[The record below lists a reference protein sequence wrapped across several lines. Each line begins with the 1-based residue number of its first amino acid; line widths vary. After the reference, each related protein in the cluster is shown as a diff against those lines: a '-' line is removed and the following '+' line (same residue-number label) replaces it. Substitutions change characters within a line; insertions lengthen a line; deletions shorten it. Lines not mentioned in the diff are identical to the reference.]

1 VFIVTVDLKE
11 ASQLYEQLR
20 SSELMVDHVKRVMS
34 NFEPETLARFF
45 GAWDCWMAHCTA
57 AEIDNQG
64 VTLDFTAD
72 FMLDVLS
79 SAKQDRR
86 KTAGGNRIKSIDS
99 MIRGMKFVAD
109 HAGARNLVSILESS
123 LIYPE
128 ARSFRSGVGYNSGI
142 TRILPRF
149 TQRREVFAPALAT
162 IQAFER
168 RILKAGT
175 PAHEK
180 IFLGNLVSMFWSSMR
195 WADVQ
200 RTQPSTLIIDSRAMR
215 GSAWQ
220 TKTSKR
226 GQPFGAS
233 TYGFSSRPPDWGWA
247 HWYYKELK
255 VWVEGIYDKASQ
267 AGGSLPSID
276 FLQPDFVSSSEGH
289 MENVVL
295 FSRLM
300 PFGKAQTLFRRAI
313 QAPWMEEARLLVDK
327 AIQHTLHGIKS
338 GVLSAAKQLSSI
350 SSEDR
355 ADQGHHKSTGT
366 GPSSVRLYS
375 RDDVHGA
382 LRCQDALIQSC
393 STGWLPMT
401 VRLRGAGN
409 ILRQPPVQVEPV
421 PSSWYSQEILPEFD
435 SSPILLQ
442 LQCCSG

>member
-1 VFIVTVDLKE
+1 MDTFSAAHRQASQLSLQLDRWVFIVIVDLKE

-109 HAGARNLVSILESS
+109 HAGARNLVSILENRVIQSYLES
-123 LIYPE
+123 DK
-128 ARSFRSGVGYNSGI
+128 V
-142 TRILPRF
+142 RF

-295 FSRLM
+295 LARPM
-300 PFGKAQTLFRRAI
+300 PFGKAQTLFRRAL
-313 QAPWMEEARLLVDK
+313 QAPWMEEARLPVDK

-338 GVLSAAKQLSSI
+338 GVLSAAKQLSGI

-366 GPSSVRLYS
+366 GPASVRLYS
-375 RDDVHGA
+375 RDDVQGA

-393 STGWLPMT
+393 S
-401 VRLRGAGN
+401 R
-409 ILRQPPVQVEPV
+409 
-421 PSSWYSQEILPEFD
+421 
-435 SSPILLQ
+435 
-442 LQCCSG
+442 SGQHLASTTIAS